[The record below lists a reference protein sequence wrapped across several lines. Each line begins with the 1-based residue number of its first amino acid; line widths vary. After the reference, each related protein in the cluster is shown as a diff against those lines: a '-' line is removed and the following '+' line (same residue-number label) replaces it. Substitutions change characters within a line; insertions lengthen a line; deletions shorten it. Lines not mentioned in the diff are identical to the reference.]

1 MENRDDQLLQTLG
14 RRNWLI
20 LAVLLLLSLFWR
32 SWTVFLGVL
41 SGGLVAIVGYYWLQ
55 LALMRMLAEP
65 NRLSTK
71 KFQWGYLARLIVLAG
86 TLFLLIGVV
95 RIHPLGLAIGL
106 SVVLL
111 NLLVTTLQR
120 LL

>member
-20 LAVLLLLSLFWR
+20 LAILLLVSLCWQSR
-32 SWTVFLGVL
+32 GVFFGVL
-41 SGGLVAIVGYYWLQ
+41 SGGLVAIVGYYWLR

-65 NRLSTK
+65 NRLSAK
-71 KFQWGYLARLIVLAG
+71 RFQWGYLARLIVLGG

-95 RIHPLGLAIGL
+95 HIHPLGLAVGL